1 MATVGSVNN
10 YIEESLRNS
19 PEKLFFNKATVF
31 VKDPLPENVNIDR
44 VLSLIEKRVPEHLAY
59 GIDMVYI
66 GQFQEF
72 DDRDV
77 NAVYKDG
84 AIYVT
89 NEQSDE
95 KDMIDD
101 IIHEIAHACEDTYHS
116 LIYADDKIQNE
127 FVGKRRKLF
136 EILKTEGYKVSLED
150 FLNTEYSREFDEFL
164 YQEVGYDKLT
174 FFTMGLFVSP
184 YGATSYRE
192 YFANGFEHYFL
203 NEPQYVKVVSPAV
216 YEKIDGL
223 VFMEI

>member
-44 VLSLIEKRVPEHLAY
+44 VLSLIEKRVPEHLAF

-216 YEKIDGL
+216 YEKVDGL

>member
-1 MATVGSVNN
+1 MTSVDN
-10 YIEESLRNS
+10 YIEQSLRNS
-19 PEKLFFNKATVF
+19 PEKVFFKKTTVL

-44 VLSLIEKRVPEHLAY
+44 VLSLLEKRIPEHLAY
-59 GIDMVYI
+59 GIDMIYI

-72 DDRDV
+72 VDRDI
-77 NAVYKDG
+77 NAAYKDG

-89 NEQSDE
+89 NEQIDE
-95 KDMIDD
+95 DDMLDD
-101 IIHEIAHACEDTYHS
+101 ITHEIAHACEEAYTS
-116 LIYADDKIQNE
+116 LIYADGKIQNE
-127 FVGKRRKLF
+127 FVGKRRRLF
-136 EILKTEGYKVSLED
+136 EILRTEGYKVSLED

-203 NEPQYVKVVSPAV
+203 NEPRYVKVVSPAV